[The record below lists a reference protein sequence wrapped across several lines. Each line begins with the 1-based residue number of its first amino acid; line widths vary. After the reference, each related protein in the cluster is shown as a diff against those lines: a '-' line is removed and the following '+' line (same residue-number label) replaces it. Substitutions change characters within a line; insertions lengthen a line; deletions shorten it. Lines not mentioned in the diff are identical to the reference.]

1 MHSKFLRNHPR
12 LLVAVACGILSY
24 FVLPAHLPVLSRVLV
39 AWNAAALAYLT
50 LILRWMAT
58 LSAEQICRRFDEEDE
73 SMAAISIVVVSAAVL
88 SLAAIVAMLATAR
101 QVAGGARLAHT
112 ALAALTLI
120 CSWMLVPTVFTSQ
133 YAQLF
138 YAAAAER
145 RPLRFPRTEMPVFW
159 DFAYFSFTISC
170 ACQTADVST
179 TETPIRRVV
188 LAQTVV
194 SFLFNAAILG
204 FAINVGAGL
213 VGG

>member
-12 LLVAVACGILSY
+12 LLVAAVCGVVTY
-24 FVLPAHLPVLSRVLV
+24 FVLPAHLSPLSRVLA
-39 AWNAAALAYLT
+39 AWNAAALVFLT
-50 LILRWMAT
+50 LIFRWMAA

-73 SMAAISIVVVSAAVL
+73 SMTAISIVVVAGAVL
-88 SLAAIVAMLATAR
+88 SLAAIVAMLATAK

-120 CSWMLVPTVFTSQ
+120 CSWMLVPAVFTSQ

-138 YAAAAER
+138 YSAAAER

-170 ACQTADVST
+170 ACQTADVAT
-179 TETPIRRVV
+179 TDTPIRRVV